1 MIKALQM
8 GIVLLAGCLLLSA
21 MLSGSIFVQSF
32 LSTLWGNGLEIAGW
46 GQPLATH
53 RDFFYEW

>member
-1 MIKALQM
+1 M

-21 MLSGSIFVQSF
+21 LLSGSILVQGF

-46 GQPLATH
+46 VSL
-53 RDFFYEW
+53 